1 MPIHSR
7 HADPSRKTWLRSLG
21 PDDEV
26 WWTDPNRGE
35 ASGAYRILKIENG
48 VITSGSDLVS
58 LKKPSG
64 ELYEHAPVALAS
76 ELSAGRPVCR
86 IRLTLDI
93 DYDLNGEPASDMM
106 TRLQNM
112 VARAYGNGDLT
123 QDTPAE
129 VISHEVV
136 AVERPEPLSEDRL
149 SAFMLERIEEG
160 QLSPEEIPLRLAR
173 YGLME
178 PADFISE
185 MRERMENRDEEGET
199 QVCSSHGRG
208 FRP

>member
-7 HADPSRKTWLRSLG
+7 HADPSRETWLRSLG

-26 WWTDPNRGE
+26 WWSDPNRGE

-58 LKKPSG
+58 LKKLSG
-64 ELYEHAPVALAS
+64 EFYEHAPVALAS

-106 TRLQNM
+106 ARLQNM
-112 VARAYGNGDLT
+112 VARAFGNGEFT

-136 AVERPEPLSEDRL
+136 VAERPEPLSEGQL

-160 QLSPEEIPLRLAR
+160 QLLPEEIPTRLAR

-185 MRERMENRDEEGET
+185 MRERMGNRVGEDET

-208 FRP
+208 SRP